1 MHGAMVV
8 VDAPHFYAAIIFDG
22 LIVVRAAPI
31 LSWTIGKKADYLSA
45 YFQRKDWKA
54 TLVK

>member
-1 MHGAMVV
+1 MLGDMVV
-8 VDAPHFYAAIIFDG
+8 VDAPHFYAAIVFEG

-31 LSWTIGKKADYLSA
+31 LAWTIGKKADYLSA
-45 YFQRKDWKA
+45 YFQRKGWKA

>member
-8 VDAPHFYAAIIFDG
+8 VDAPHFYAAIIFEG
-22 LIVVRAAPI
+22 RTVVRAAPI
-31 LSWTIGKKADYLSA
+31 LAWTIGKDAAYLSA
-45 YFQRKDWKA
+45 YFKRKGWKA